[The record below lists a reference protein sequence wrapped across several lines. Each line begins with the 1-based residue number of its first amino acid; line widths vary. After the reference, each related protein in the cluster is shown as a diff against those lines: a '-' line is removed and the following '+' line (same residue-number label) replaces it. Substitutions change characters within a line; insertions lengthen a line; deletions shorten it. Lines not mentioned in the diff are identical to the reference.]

1 MLIAACSQT
10 APQSPKVS
18 ASFLGGVTA
27 DEPRATLAGLAALE
41 DGGTAADAAVAT
53 FFSLTVTY
61 PLAAGVAGGGAC
73 VAYDSVTGTSES
85 IDFLATAPA
94 LGGAVAVPGAVRG
107 MAALHARFG
116 RLRWAQL
123 ILDAEEKA
131 RFGFPASRALAMAA
145 QEYAGTTGARDL
157 GPFIQASQSVDEG
170 ATVVQPA
177 LADVLSA
184 IRVRGGGDVYFG
196 DTARNLA
203 LRAQNVGGRMTV
215 DDLKQFLPAWER
227 SNRTAFGDLSYFTTA
242 KGPGGGALSA
252 AMWAMLTDQ
261 RRYATTLV
269 PSRAHLMA
277 EAASRAITERAAGG
291 DISSFRAGALM
302 TDYDPAQHTPRTTP
316 EVPDL
321 APWIGAGKDG
331 TTGFVTLDPSGS
343 AVACVLTMNA
353 PFGNGQWDPDL
364 GVFFAPLVPAG
375 AEGWLRS
382 GTDFVAPVV
391 IANGVTGEFVMG
403 LTATGGPAAPVAA
416 ANTAAVAVLDA
427 QPLHAAVNAARVFA
441 LPNPDTTILE
451 RGNPA
456 ATIETLRA
464 AGHRVTDGATFGIV
478 NAISCFGGATLDP
491 SSCRFVADGRGF
503 GLADGGT
510 QF

>member
-1 MLIAACSQT
+1 LLIAACTQT
-10 APQSPKVS
+10 TPQSPEAT

-27 DEPRATLAGLAALE
+27 DEPRATLAGLSALE
-41 DGGTAADAAVAT
+41 AGGTAADAAVAT

-61 PLAAGVAGGGAC
+61 PLAAGIAGGGAC
-73 VAYDSVTGTSES
+73 VAYDSVTGTAES
-85 IDFLATAPA
+85 IDFLPTAPV

-107 MAALHARFG
+107 MSALHARFG

-131 RFGFPASRALAMAA
+131 RFGFPASRALATAA
-145 QEYAGTTGARDL
+145 GEYAGTTGARDL
-157 GPFIQASQSVDEG
+157 GPFIQAGQPINEG
-170 ATVVQPA
+170 AVVAQPA

-196 DTARNLA
+196 DTARNLV

-227 SNRTAFGDLSYFTTA
+227 SSRTAFGDLSYFTSA
-242 KGPGGGALSA
+242 KGPSGGALSA
-252 AMWAMLTDQ
+252 AIWTMLTDQ
-261 RRYATTLV
+261 RRYAGTPS
-269 PSRAHLMA
+269 PSRAHLIA
-277 EAASRAITERAAGG
+277 EAANRAIAERAGGG
-291 DISSFRAGALM
+291 DVSSFRAAALM
-302 TDYDPAQHTPRTTP
+302 TDYDPAQHRPRAASD
-316 EVPDL
+316 VPDL

-331 TTGFVTLDPSGS
+331 TTGFVTLDPTGS

-353 PFGNGQWDPDL
+353 PFGNGKWDPDL
-364 GVFFAPLVPAG
+364 GIFFAPSVPIG
-375 AEGWLRS
+375 SQGWLRS
-382 GTDFVAPVV
+382 GTDFVTPIV
-391 IANGVTGEFVMG
+391 IANSVTGEFVMG
-403 LTATGGPAAPVAA
+403 LTATGGPAAPVSAA
-416 ANTAAVAVLDA
+416 STAAVAILDA
-427 QPLHAAVNAARVFA
+427 QPLHTAVNAARVFA
-441 LPNPDTTILE
+441 LPNPDTTVLE

-456 ATIETLRA
+456 ATVESLRA
-464 AGHRVTDGATFGIV
+464 AGHRVTDGTTFGVV
-478 NAISCFGGATLDP
+478 NAIACFGGATLDP